1 MEVKVML
8 DAIDKYELVH
18 KNLRLVKVDSDNC
31 FDLADLS
38 IKEDQIGFVAPNQES
53 MALAFGTLN
62 EGKYVEAFG
71 LYDGGIPVGFVMIG
85 HNSFDFEGCPSIYKH
100 SYYLWRFMIDKE
112 YQGQRYGKDAAKLV
126 LDYILTFPD
135 GEEETIATSYEEDN
149 IVSMN
154 LWKSFGFVPNG
165 EISEGK
171 DADEV
176 VLVLRR
182 C

>member
-71 LYDGGIPVGFVMIG
+71 LYDGGILVGFVMIG
-85 HNSFDFEGCPSIYKH
+85 HNSFDFPVNICDIERIEVLEGPAA
-100 SYYLWRFMIDKE
+100 RV
-112 YQGQRYGKDAAKLV
+112 YG
-126 LDYILTFPD
+126 
-135 GEEETIATSYEEDN
+135 TSSLLGAVN
-149 IVSMN
+149 IVTRKGSGN
-154 LWKSFGFVPNG
+154 AATASVEGGSFGSFGATASVDLAATKPAG
-165 EISEGK
+165 
-171 DADEV
+171 
-176 VLVLRR
+176 
-182 C
+182 

>member
-1 MEVKVML
+1 MP
-8 DAIDKYELVH
+8 DAIVKYELVH

-38 IKEDQIGFVAPNQES
+38 LKEDQISFLAPNQES
-53 MALAFGTLN
+53 MALAYGTLN

-71 LYDGGIPVGFVMIG
+71 IYDGDVPVGFVMIG
-85 HNSFDFEGCPSIYKH
+85 HNSFDFEGCPDIYKH

-135 GEEETIATSYEEDN
+135 GKEDMIATSYEEDN

-165 EISEGK
+165 EVSEGE
-171 DADEV
+171 DVSEV
-176 VLVLRR
+176 VLVLHVN
-182 C
+182 